1 MANTRRKWGQI
12 RSNFWRLFDPVLT
25 WLLTF
30 FSELG
35 RGLQTTCIRSIWKS
49 GWRCFPWTDLRKWNS
64 SFDLWTNS
72 VLHDQYK
79 ISQGS
84 TDQFLPFPK
93 ILTSV
98 GLGSFD
104 FSPQGRVCRSRKSA
118 LYGRTSKTPC
128 GDVNSNCKKTL
139 DVTEF
144 AKKEC
149 NNRHHCQLQPTN
161 EWGDPCPNV
170 YKYMDVYFECVEST
184 CFTPL
189 LDSSGKK
196 GPGSTAYWPAER
208 NDVLDLCPQS
218 LGR

>member
-1 MANTRRKWGQI
+1 MENGKHTKKM
-12 RSNFWRLFDPVLT
+12 RSDQVKFLTAILPGFDP
-25 WLLTF
+25 TF
-30 FSELG
+30 DPFLELG
-35 RGLQTTCIRSIWKS
+35 CGLQKTCIRSIWNS
-49 GWRCFPWTDLRKWNS
+49 GRRCFPWTDLWKWNS
-64 SFDLWTNS
+64 SFDMWTNS

-84 TDQFLPFPK
+84 MDQFPSFFK
-93 ILTSV
+93 SV
-98 GLGSFD
+98 WQVSFD
-104 FSPQGRVCRSRKSA
+104 WGRVCRSLKSA

-196 GPGSTAYWPAER
+196 GQGSTNYWSAER
-208 NDVLDLCPQS
+208 DYSLGLCPQS
-218 LGR
+218 PGR